1 MRFED
6 RLRDSAKR
14 LMEEENSRLVVPKNP
29 RGNSKLNWGWI
40 ATPAAAVVGILFG
53 MSLPM
58 MKQSTD
64 VNADG
69 LGMMAQLRDTVFVEN
84 DIIDTVY
91 ITKTIE
97 KQKVVEMQKIVEKV
111 VWKDRVQEQQSVAQ
125 TDIVDSL
132 DFESECASIACDGMD
147 YAFFRR
153 K

>member
-1 MRFED
+1 MKFED

-14 LMEEENSRLVVPKNP
+14 LMKEENSRLVVPKNP
-29 RGNSKLNWGWI
+29 RDNSKLNWGWI

-58 MKQSTD
+58 T
-64 VNADG
+64 NNTENTGA
-69 LGMMAQLRDTVFVEN
+69 MAQLRDTVYVES

-97 KQKVVEMQKIVEKV
+97 KQKVVERQKIVEKV
-111 VWKDRVQEQQSVAQ
+111 VWKDRVQEQKIAQ
-125 TDIVDSL
+125 TDILDSI
-132 DFESECASIACDGMD
+132 DFESECTSIACDGID

>member
-1 MRFED
+1 MKFED

-14 LMEEENSRLVVPKNP
+14 LMKEENSRLVVPKNP

-58 MKQSTD
+58 TKNQE
-64 VNADG
+64 NI
-69 LGMMAQLRDTVFVEN
+69 GMMAQLRDTVYVES
-84 DIIDTVY
+84 DLIDTVY

-97 KQKVVEMQKIVEKV
+97 KQKVVERQKIVEKV
-111 VWKDRVQEQQSVAQ
+111 VWRDRVQEQKIAQ
-125 TDIVDSL
+125 TDILDSI
-132 DFESECASIACDGMD
+132 DFESECTSIACDGID
-147 YAFFRR
+147 YAFFSR

>member
-1 MRFED
+1 MKFED

-14 LMEEENSRLVVPKNP
+14 LMEEENGRLVVPKNP
-29 RGNSKLNWGWI
+29 RNNSKLNWGWI

-58 MKQSTD
+58 TNNQEDTGA
-64 VNADG
+64 V
-69 LGMMAQLRDTVFVEN
+69 AQLRDTIFLEN
-84 DIIDTVY
+84 DIIDTVF

-97 KQKVVEMQKIVEKV
+97 KQKVVEKV
-111 VWKDRVQEQQSVAQ
+111 VWKDRVQDQQNIAQ
-125 TDIVDSL
+125 TEILDSL
-132 DFESECASIACDGMD
+132 DFESQCTSIACDGID

>member
-14 LMEEENSRLVVPKNP
+14 MMEEENSRLVVPKNP

-58 MKQSTD
+58 TNPSSDGDTD
-64 VNADG
+64 R
-69 LGMMAQLRDTVFVEN
+69 LGMTAQLRDTVFMNN

-97 KQKVVEMQKIVEKV
+97 KQKVVEKV
-111 VWKDRVQEQQSVAQ
+111 VWKDRGQEQQTIAQ

-132 DFESECASIACDGMD
+132 DFESECTSLACDGID
-147 YAFFRR
+147 YAYFRR

>member
-1 MRFED
+1 MKFED

-29 RGNSKLNWGWI
+29 RDKRKLNWGWI
-40 ATPAAAVVGILFG
+40 ATPAAAVVGVLFG

-58 MKQSTD
+58 MNNQENTS
-64 VNADG
+64 
-69 LGMMAQLRDTVFVEN
+69 MMAQLRDTIFLEN
-84 DIIDTVY
+84 DILDTVY

-97 KQKVVEMQKIVEKV
+97 KQRIVERQKIVEKV
-111 VWKDRVQEQQSVAQ
+111 VWKDRVQEINDIAQ
-125 TDIVDSL
+125 TDIIDSL
-132 DFESECASIACDGMD
+132 DFESECTSIACDGID

>member
-1 MRFED
+1 MKFED

-14 LMEEENSRLVVPKNP
+14 LMEEENSQLVVPKNP
-29 RGNSKLNWGWI
+29 RGKSKLNWGWI

-58 MKQSTD
+58 AKNQENTD
-64 VNADG
+64 
-69 LGMMAQLRDTVFVEN
+69 LMAQLRDTVYVES
-84 DIIDTVY
+84 DLIDTVY

-97 KQKVVEMQKIVEKV
+97 KQKVVERCKIVEKV
-111 VWKDRVQEQQSVAQ
+111 VWRDRVQEQKEIAQ
-125 TDIVDSL
+125 TDILDSI
-132 DFESECASIACDGMD
+132 DFESQCTSIACDGID

>member
-1 MRFED
+1 MKFED

-14 LMEEENSRLVVPKNP
+14 LMEEENGRLVVPKNP
-29 RGNSKLNWGWI
+29 RNNSKLNWGWI

-58 MKQSTD
+58 TNNQEDTGA
-64 VNADG
+64 V
-69 LGMMAQLRDTVFVEN
+69 AQLRDTVYVES

-97 KQKVVEMQKIVEKV
+97 KQKVVERQKIVEKV
-111 VWKDRVQEQQSVAQ
+111 VWKDRVQEQKIAQ
-125 TDIVDSL
+125 TDILDSI
-132 DFESECASIACDGMD
+132 DFESECTSIACDGID

>member
-1 MRFED
+1 MKFED

-14 LMEEENSRLVVPKNP
+14 LMKEENSRLVVPKNP

-58 MKQSTD
+58 TKNQE
-64 VNADG
+64 NI
-69 LGMMAQLRDTVFVEN
+69 GMMAQLRDTVYLES

-97 KQKVVEMQKIVEKV
+97 KQKVVERQKIVEKV
-111 VWKDRVQEQQSVAQ
+111 VWKDRVQEQKIAQ
-125 TDIVDSL
+125 TDILDSI
-132 DFESECASIACDGMD
+132 DFESECTSIACDGID

>member
-1 MRFED
+1 MKFED

-29 RGNSKLNWGWI
+29 RDKRKLNWGWI
-40 ATPAAAVVGILFG
+40 ATPAAAVVGVLFG

-58 MKQSTD
+58 T
-64 VNADG
+64 NNPENTGA
-69 LGMMAQLRDTVFVEN
+69 MAQLRDTIFLEN
-84 DIIDTVY
+84 DILDTVY

-97 KQKVVEMQKIVEKV
+97 KQKVVEKV
-111 VWKDRVQEQQSVAQ
+111 VWKDRVQDQQNIAQ
-125 TDIVDSL
+125 TEILDSL
-132 DFESECASIACDGMD
+132 DFESECTSIACDGID

>member
-1 MRFED
+1 MKFED

-14 LMEEENSRLVVPKNP
+14 LMKEENSRLVVPKNP

-58 MKQSTD
+58 TNSQEDT
-64 VNADG
+64 G
-69 LGMMAQLRDTVFVEN
+69 IMAQLRDTVYVGNET
-84 DIIDTVY
+84 IDTVY

-97 KQKVVEMQKIVEKV
+97 KQKIVKRV
-111 VWKDRVQEQQSVAQ
+111 IWKDRVQEHKDIAQ
-125 TDIVDSL
+125 TDLIDSL
-132 DFESECASIACDGMD
+132 DFESECTSIACDGID
-147 YAFFRR
+147 YAFF

>member
-1 MRFED
+1 
-6 RLRDSAKR
+6 
-14 LMEEENSRLVVPKNP
+14 MEEENSRLVVPKNP

-58 MKQSTD
+58 TNPSSDGDTD
-64 VNADG
+64 R
-69 LGMMAQLRDTVFVEN
+69 LGMTAQLRDTVFVNN

-97 KQKVVEMQKIVEKV
+97 KQKVVEKV
-111 VWKDRVQEQQSVAQ
+111 VWKDRGQEQQTIAQ

-132 DFESECASIACDGMD
+132 DFESECTSLACDGID
-147 YAFFRR
+147 YAYFKR

>member
-14 LMEEENSRLVVPKNP
+14 LMEDENSRLVVPKNP

-58 MKQSTD
+58 TNPSSDGDTD
-64 VNADG
+64 R
-69 LGMMAQLRDTVFVEN
+69 LGMTAQLRDTVFMNN

-97 KQKVVEMQKIVEKV
+97 KQKVVEKV
-111 VWKDRVQEQQSVAQ
+111 VWKDRGQEQQTIAQ

-132 DFESECASIACDGMD
+132 DFESECTSLACDGID
-147 YAFFRR
+147 YAYFKR

>member
-1 MRFED
+1 MKFED

-14 LMEEENSRLVVPKNP
+14 LMKEENSRLVVPKNP

-58 MKQSTD
+58 TKNQE
-64 VNADG
+64 NI
-69 LGMMAQLRDTVFVEN
+69 GMMAQLRDTVYVES
-84 DIIDTVY
+84 DLIDTVY

-97 KQKVVEMQKIVEKV
+97 KQKVVERRKIVEKV
-111 VWKDRVQEQQSVAQ
+111 VWRDRVQEQKIAQ
-125 TDIVDSL
+125 TDILDSI
-132 DFESECASIACDGMD
+132 DFESECTSIACDGID

>member
-1 MRFED
+1 MKFED

-14 LMEEENSRLVVPKNP
+14 LMKEENSRLVVPKNP

-58 MKQSTD
+58 TKNQE
-64 VNADG
+64 NI
-69 LGMMAQLRDTVFVEN
+69 GMMAQLRDTVYVES
-84 DIIDTVY
+84 DLIDTVY

-97 KQKVVEMQKIVEKV
+97 KQKVVERQKIVEKV
-111 VWKDRVQEQQSVAQ
+111 VWKDRGQEQKIAQ
-125 TDIVDSL
+125 TDILDSI
-132 DFESECASIACDGMD
+132 DFESECTSIACDGID

>member
-29 RGNSKLNWGWI
+29 RGKGKLNWGWI

-58 MKQSTD
+58 TNPSSDGDTD
-64 VNADG
+64 R
-69 LGMMAQLRDTVFVEN
+69 LGMTAQLRDTVFMNN

-97 KQKVVEMQKIVEKV
+97 KQKVVEKV
-111 VWKDRVQEQQSVAQ
+111 VWKDRGQEQQTIAQ

-132 DFESECASIACDGMD
+132 DFESECTSLACDGID
-147 YAFFRR
+147 YAYFKR

>member
-1 MRFED
+1 MKFED

-29 RGNSKLNWGWI
+29 RNNSKLNWGWI

-58 MKQSTD
+58 TNNQENTGA
-64 VNADG
+64 V
-69 LGMMAQLRDTVFVEN
+69 AQLRDTIFLEN
-84 DIIDTVY
+84 DIIDTVF

-97 KQKVVEMQKIVEKV
+97 KQKVVEKV
-111 VWKDRVQEQQSVAQ
+111 VWKDRVQDQQNIAQ
-125 TDIVDSL
+125 TEILDSL
-132 DFESECASIACDGMD
+132 DFESQCTSIACDGID

>member
-1 MRFED
+1 MKFED

-14 LMEEENSRLVVPKNP
+14 LMKEENSRLVVPKNP

-58 MKQSTD
+58 TKNLENT
-64 VNADG
+64 
-69 LGMMAQLRDTVFVEN
+69 GMMAQLRDTVYVES
-84 DIIDTVY
+84 DLIDTVY

-97 KQKVVEMQKIVEKV
+97 KQKIVKRV
-111 VWKDRVQEQQSVAQ
+111 IWKDRVQEHKDIAQ
-125 TDIVDSL
+125 TAVIDSL
-132 DFESECASIACDGMD
+132 DFESECTSIACDGID
-147 YAFFRR
+147 YAFF

>member
-14 LMEEENSRLVVPKNP
+14 LMEEENSQLVVPKNP

-58 MKQSTD
+58 TNPSSDGDTD
-64 VNADG
+64 R
-69 LGMMAQLRDTVFVEN
+69 LGMTAQLRDTVFMNN

-97 KQKVVEMQKIVEKV
+97 KQKVVEKV
-111 VWKDRVQEQQSVAQ
+111 VWKDRGQEQQTIAQ

-132 DFESECASIACDGMD
+132 DFESECTSLACDGID
-147 YAFFRR
+147 YAYFKR